1 MGDMRE
7 KTTKLRENNGKKG
20 FKIFKKS
27 VVFHDVTPDDS
38 DYIAI
43 D

>member
-1 MGDMRE
+1 MGKR
-7 KTTKLRENNGKKG
+7 G
-20 FKIFKKS
+20 FKNFKKS